1 MGRGQREDDHGGVYH
16 PDFLGKVARKG
27 DLVSR
32 LNTLHKSLQS
42 LSQDMS
48 DRPSGLQSTAAQLVS
63 EKMLKHQD
71 KDVRLLA
78 VCCIVDI
85 FRVYAPEAP
94 YGDNEMVTVF
104 EVINNQIRSLS
115 TYEITSATGSKVLYI
130 LTSLATVKSCV
141 VPVIM
146 AQAGVPGAD
155 DVMAGLF
162 EALISSFRADHGD
175 EGAPSALPACPRLRH
190 LRPFPPHTLST
201 RTASAHMCNILQ
213 ACIEECDDIDQ
224 DLLDILLSPLLPS
237 AKAENPVAYKHV
249 GTVLRRCAGCIQNS
263 VSAFVNHVL
272 VGTSIPGK
280 TKSSELADHVYPLV
294 FELHKISPGLLLRV
308 LPNICSQLQAEEEEI
323 RLKVRTPRRR
333 LTRLVPTTFQLLL
346 ACFRP

>member
-1 MGRGQREDDHGGVYH
+1 
-16 PDFLGKVARKG
+16 
-27 DLVSR
+27 
-32 LNTLHKSLQS
+32 
-42 LSQDMS
+42 
-48 DRPSGLQSTAAQLVS
+48 
-63 EKMLKHQD
+63 
-71 KDVRLLA
+71 
-78 VCCIVDI
+78 
-85 FRVYAPEAP
+85 
-94 YGDNEMVTVF
+94 
-104 EVINNQIRSLS
+104 
-115 TYEITSATGSKVLYI
+115 
-130 LTSLATVKSCV
+130 
-141 VPVIM
+141 
-146 AQAGVPGAD
+146 
-155 DVMAGLF
+155 
-162 EALISSFRADHGD
+162 
-175 EGAPSALPACPRLRH
+175 
-190 LRPFPPHTLST
+190 
-201 RTASAHMCNILQ
+201 MCNILQ

-333 LTRLVPTTFQLLL
+333 LTRLVPASSQLPRNLN
-346 ACFRP
+346 CVRP

>member
-1 MGRGQREDDHGGVYH
+1 MGRGQREDDHEGVYH
-16 PDFLGKVARKG
+16 PDYLGKVARKG

-42 LSQDMS
+42 LSQDLS
-48 DRPSGLQSTAAQLVS
+48 DRPSGLQATAMQLVS

-85 FRVYAPEAP
+85 FRVFAPEAP
-94 YGDNEMVTVF
+94 YGDEEMVTVF
-104 EVINNQIRSLS
+104 DVINNQIRSLS
-115 TYEITSATGSKVLYI
+115 NYEITSATGSKVLYI

-146 AQAGVPGAD
+146 AQGGVPGAD

-162 EALISSFRADHGD
+162 DALISSFRADHGE
-175 EGAPSALPACPRLRH
+175 EGMYSSAPWKHTSPAPAPAPASPLLFC
-190 LRPFPPHTLST
+190 LSYSSPLILSSSP
-201 RTASAHMCNILQ
+201 ASTHMCNILQ

-224 DLLDILLSPLLPS
+224 DLLDILLSPLLPA
-237 AKAENPVAYKHV
+237 AKAENPVAYKYV
-249 GTVLRRCAGCIQNS
+249 GTVMRRCAGCIQNS

-308 LPNICSQLQAEEEEI
+308 LPNICAQLQAEEEDI
-323 RLKVRTPRRR
+323 RLKVPFTSRII
-333 LTRLVPTTFQLLL
+333 
-346 ACFRP
+346 